1 MLGKKRFICALL
13 IICLA
18 AMCAACGTDTADT
31 NNTGTDAPP
40 EMPSG
45 EMPTGEPPEKPDGDM
60 PMGEPPEKPDGD
72 MPNGEPPEK
81 PDGDMP
87 DMPGGKSGGFGGRAD
102 FTQGT
107 SANTLD
113 SDGEHSGEKFTS
125 VGDDENALRIDG
137 AEVTLRSVNV
147 DKSGGN
153 SSNTEAGDFYGV
165 NAALLVTNGAQATIS
180 GAKISSS
187 AKNGNGVFCYGDGT
201 SVSISSSVIATTG
214 DNSGGIQTTGGG
226 TTVADSLTV
235 TTEGSSSAAIRT
247 DRGGGKV
254 TVTEGSYRTAG
265 LNSPAIYSTADIA
278 VKTAT
283 LSAKN
288 SEALVIEGKNSIELT
303 NCAVSGCM
311 SKTEG
316 TSSSENV
323 HNVMLYQSMSGDA
336 DVGTARLSVT
346 GGTLTGESGDMFYVT
361 NTHAVI
367 SLSGVSI
374 KNNDADGYLLRVSGN
389 SGERGWGKAG
399 QNGAQAELTAD
410 AQTLTGDILVDSIS
424 TLDLTLKNGS
434 DFTGSISILKNT
446 DGTAVEDNVIVHVGE
461 GCTWT
466 LTGDCSISKLDNAG
480 LINFNGHSITL
491 SDGSVLK

>member
-1 MLGKKRFICALL
+1 MLGMKRLICALL
-13 IICLA
+13 VICLVA
-18 AMCAACGTDTADT
+18 ACAACGADATDATDGTDT
-31 NNTGTDAPP
+31 PP
-40 EMPSG
+40 EMPAG
-45 EMPTGEPPEKPDGDM
+45 EKPMGEPPEKPDGDM
-60 PMGEPPEKPDGD
+60 PMGERPDIPG
-72 MPNGEPPEK
+72 GEPPEK
-81 PDGDMP
+81 PNGDRP
-87 DMPGGKSGGFGGRAD
+87 DMTGGKPGGFGGGAEFD
-102 FTQGT
+102 QGT

-113 SDGEHSGEKFTS
+113 RDGEHSGETYIS
-125 VGDDENALRIDG
+125 EGDEENALRIDG
-137 AEVTLRSVNV
+137 AQVTLRSVNV
-147 DKSGGN
+147 NKAGGN
-153 SSNTEAGDFYGV
+153 SRNTEAGDFYGV

-180 GAKISSS
+180 GANISSS
-187 AKNGNGVFCYGDGT
+187 AKNGNGVFCYGEET
-201 SVSISSSVIATTG
+201 SVSISSSVIETTG

-226 TTVADSLTV
+226 TTIADSLTV

-254 TVTEGSYRTAG
+254 SVTEGSYRTAG

-283 LSAKN
+283 LTAKN

-303 NCAVSGCM
+303 DCAVTGCM

-316 TSSSENV
+316 SSSEENV

-346 GGTLTGESGDMFYVT
+346 GGTLTGESGDMFYIT

-367 SLSGVSI
+367 NLSGVSI
-374 KNNDADGYLLRVSGN
+374 KNNDADGYLMRVSGN

-399 QNGAQAELTAD
+399 QNGAQAELTAE
-410 AQTLTGDILVDSIS
+410 AQMLEGNILVDSIS

-446 DGTAVEDNVIVHVGE
+446 DGTAVEDNVTVHVGE

-491 SDGSVLK
+491 PDGSVLK